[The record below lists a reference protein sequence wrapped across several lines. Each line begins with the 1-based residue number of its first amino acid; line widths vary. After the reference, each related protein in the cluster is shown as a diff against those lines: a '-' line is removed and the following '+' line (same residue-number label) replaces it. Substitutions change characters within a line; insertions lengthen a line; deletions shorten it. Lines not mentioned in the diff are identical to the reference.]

1 MIKFVLAALV
11 LIPASAHAASVNDA
25 SFQLVIQKQVA
36 REAAQRD
43 MQEAIK
49 VALAVRAEQKIAR
62 KKKVR

>member
-1 MIKFVLAALV
+1 MTKLIFAALI
-11 LIPASAHAASVNDA
+11 LTPFSAHAASVSDA

-49 VALAVRAEQKIAR
+49 VARAVRAEQKIAR